1 MIDLIGME
9 ASATWSDPLA
19 PSLAPSLSVWP
30 LNKVSL

>member
-19 PSLAPSLSVWP
+19 LSLPVWL